1 MTSRARPVLLVLLV
15 VICLLLAEQI
25 ARALGIE
32 RAGGILCLAS
42 LATLVISFKLG
53 WRRALVGVVSLAV
66 LSVPAVMSQAN
77 PVAATVLMTLTA
89 LFLGLSAR
97 RQLQPVYWLMV
108 VSLCLLIT
116 NSPLPPT
123 ASPAELMRLVMGLI
137 ATGGVSTLLE
147 RLMLPAAP
155 TAEAL
160 SPQAIAHSWRRCLAY
175 GLLLAS
181 AALFTTPIALAHH
194 WHTSGLWLIV
204 TPFLVLKPFVRDSW
218 RVALHRSLGTL
229 AGVAL
234 VVALALGLPH
244 TLPLQVPAIT
254 LAVITAAIAARH
266 GHPAVMITA
275 LTATIVLF
283 NSNNADLLLMA
294 DKRLQACSLGIAITL
309 SLMAV
314 AHPIE
319 QRFLAGRRAAMLE
332 P

>member
-25 ARALGIE
+25 ARGLGIE

-42 LATLVISFKLG
+42 LATLVVGFKLG
-53 WRRALVGVVSLAV
+53 WQRALVGVGSLSA
-66 LSVPAVMSQAN
+66 LSVPAILSQAN

-116 NSPLPPT
+116 NGPLPPS
-123 ASPAELMRLVMGLI
+123 ASPSELTRLVIGLL
-137 ATGGVSTLLE
+137 ATGGVSTLLQH
-147 RLMLPAAP
+147 LMLPAAP
-155 TAEAL
+155 TADAL

-294 DKRLQACSLGIAITL
+294 DKRLQSCSLGIAITL

-319 QRFLAGRRAAMLE
+319 ARFRPAGASG